1 MRQRISFAFY
11 CLASVVILLQLA
23 TSVITLN
30 KEKSQ
35 QQLLHSVTTRV
46 EKPTEVVESM
56 PQIDYKKLALDL
68 EAVEY

>member
-1 MRQRISFAFY
+1 M
-11 CLASVVILLQLA
+11 
-23 TSVITLN
+23 ITLN